1 MTGFAMPPF
10 AVSYDARWVAVDLEA
25 DLRAWARRAAREVLA
40 RSGGRPSRREER
52 RIAAVLEAAGAVARK
67 AQDASIALLLYPD
80 VNERVRAVVRFCPV
94 DLGDREEDEAWA
106 GILETLAPDLPGL
119 PSAEVTDI
127 VTPAGLCR
135 RICQRVAVGEGSERP
150 VYEQLAYVWVFL
162 EQSAGVIMTTAFTD
176 LVEAG
181 RWRPALDA
189 LAAGAEREPPVGG
202 PRHPAGLPDGP
213 AGMTG
218 APGGIAGLAGPPGGI
233 AGMAGPP
240 GGPTGMAG
248 PPDGPAGMAGPGDM
262 AGPLGGPAG
271 MTELPDGPA
280 GPG

>member
-1 MTGFAMPPF
+1 VDTVTGFAMPPF

-25 DLRAWARRAAREVLA
+25 DLRAWARRMASEVLA

-52 RIAAVLEAAGAVARK
+52 RVAAVLEAAGAVARK

-80 VNERVRAVVRFCPV
+80 VSERVRAVVRFCPV

-127 VTPAGLCR
+127 TTPAGLCR

-150 VYEQLAYVWVFL
+150 VYEQLAYVWVFP

-176 LVEAG
+176 LAEAG
-181 RWRPALDA
+181 RWRPALDV
-189 LAAGAEREPPVGG
+189 LAVGAEREPPVGG
-202 PRHPAGLPDGP
+202 PQHPAV
-213 AGMTG
+213 
-218 APGGIAGLAGPPGGI
+218 PPGGI
-233 AGMAGPP
+233 AGMAGP
-240 GGPTGMAG
+240 GGESTGMTG
-248 PPDGPAGMAGPGDM
+248 
-262 AGPLGGPAG
+262 
-271 MTELPDGPA
+271 LPDGPA